1 MNRFFYTASIRVLA
15 PALMAWMGL
24 RARRAGGDWQ
34 VLSGPRF
41 GYYKGQAVPVQA
53 PVWVHAVS
61 LGETR
66 AAQPLIRALLDQGET
81 VLLTHM
87 TVTGRKEGA
96 DAFAAEIE
104 QGRLV
109 QQWLPY
115 DFPGSVRRFLAY
127 YRPSAG
133 VLIEREV
140 WPNLVAAARRQRVP
154 MMLASARFSESAL
167 VGSLRAGSVMREAYR
182 SFRLVYAQS
191 LADAQRLE
199 QAGAHGVRVSGNLKF
214 DMDLPQDKIARGR
227 RFASDLNRRIV
238 VIASTRETEDMD
250 FSDAI
255 AHYLRRER
263 EHGSELHAPIL
274 FVLVPRH
281 PQRFED
287 AAAYLD
293 KLGLR
298 HVRRSALLQQGDA
311 SSSALQA
318 CRDVDV
324 LLGDTLGEMYWY
336 YALARVAI
344 VAGSFQPLGGQNFI
358 EASAIGVP
366 VIVGPH
372 TRNFEQA
379 VQDALHAGA
388 ALRAGTPSAAL
399 QQAVELVDQPARHHR
414 MSDAGLHWVQMHEGA
429 VLRVLSGLA
438 EIRGQRSGDYK

>member
-1 MNRFFYTASIRVLA
+1 MNRFFYTASIRMLA
-15 PALMAWMGL
+15 PALMAWMAL

-34 VLSGPRF
+34 VLSGARF
-41 GYYKGQAVPVQA
+41 GCYKDQAAPPRA

-66 AAQPLIRALLDQGET
+66 AAHPLIRALLDQGET

-87 TVTGRKEGA
+87 TVTGREEGA
-96 DAFAAEIE
+96 KAFAAEIE
-104 QGRLV
+104 QGRLI

-115 DFPGSVRRFLAY
+115 DFPGSVRRFLAH
-127 YRPSAG
+127 YRPCAG
-133 VLIEREV
+133 MLIEREV
-140 WPNLVAAARRQRVP
+140 WPNLLAAARRQGVP
-154 MMLASARFSESAL
+154 MMLASARFSEHAL
-167 VGSLRAGSVMREAYR
+167 AASLRAGSVMREAYR

-199 QAGAHGVRVSGNLKF
+199 QAGAQGVRVSGNLKF
-214 DMDLPQDKIARGR
+214 DVDLPQDKIARGR

-250 FSDAI
+250 FADAI
-255 AHYLRRER
+255 AHFLRRER
-263 EHGSELHAPIL
+263 EHGNELHSPIL
-274 FVLVPRH
+274 FALVPRH
-281 PQRFED
+281 PQRFDD

-298 HVRRSALLQQGDA
+298 HVRRSALLKQGDS
-311 SSSALQA
+311 SSSAVQA

-388 ALRAGTPSAAL
+388 ALRAATPSAAL
-399 QQAVELVDQPARHHR
+399 QQAVELVDAPARHHK

-429 VLRVLSGLA
+429 VVRVLSGLA
-438 EIRGQRSGDYK
+438 EIRASRPSDS

>member
-1 MNRFFYTASIRVLA
+1 MNRFFYTASIRMLA

-34 VLSGPRF
+34 VLSGARF
-41 GYYKGQAVPVQA
+41 GYYKDQAAPPRA

-66 AAQPLIRALLDQGET
+66 AAHPLVRALLDQGET

-87 TVTGRKEGA
+87 TVTGREEGA
-96 DAFAAEIE
+96 KAFAAEIE
-104 QGRLV
+104 QGRLI

-115 DFPGSVRRFLAY
+115 DFPGSVRRFLAH
-127 YRPSAG
+127 YRPCAG
-133 VLIEREV
+133 VIIEREV
-140 WPNLVAAARRQRVP
+140 WPNLLAAARRQGVP
-154 MMLASARFSESAL
+154 MMLASARFSEHAL
-167 VGSLRAGSVMREAYR
+167 AASLRAGSVMREAYR

-199 QAGAHGVRVSGNLKF
+199 QAGAQGVRVSGNLKF
-214 DMDLPQDKIARGR
+214 DVDLPQDKIARGR
-227 RFASDLNRRIV
+227 RFASDLSRRIV

-250 FSDAI
+250 FADAI

-263 EHGSELHAPIL
+263 EHGNELHSPIL
-274 FVLVPRH
+274 FALVPRH
-281 PQRFED
+281 PQRFDD

-298 HVRRSALLQQGDA
+298 HVRRSALLKQGDS
-311 SSSALQA
+311 SSSAVQA

-388 ALRAGTPSAAL
+388 ALRAATPSAAL
-399 QQAVELVDQPARHHR
+399 QQAVELVDAPARHHK

-429 VLRVLSGLA
+429 VVRVLSGLA
-438 EIRGQRSGDYK
+438 EIRASRPSDS

>member
-1 MNRFFYTASIRVLA
+1 MNRFFYTASIRMLA

-34 VLSGPRF
+34 VLSGARF
-41 GYYKGQAVPVQA
+41 GYYKDQAAPPRA

-66 AAQPLIRALLDQGET
+66 AAHPLIRALLDQGET

-87 TVTGRKEGA
+87 TVTGREEGA
-96 DAFAAEIE
+96 KAFAAEIE
-104 QGRLV
+104 QGRLI

-115 DFPGSVRRFLAY
+115 DFPGSVRRFLAH
-127 YRPSAG
+127 YRPCAG

-140 WPNLVAAARRQRVP
+140 WPNLLAAARRQGVP
-154 MMLASARFSESAL
+154 MMLASARFSEHAL
-167 VGSLRAGSVMREAYR
+167 AASLRAGSVMREAYR

-199 QAGAHGVRVSGNLKF
+199 QAGAQGVRVSGNLKF
-214 DMDLPQDKIARGR
+214 DVDLPQDRIARGR

-250 FSDAI
+250 FADAI
-255 AHYLRRER
+255 AHFLRRER
-263 EHGSELHAPIL
+263 EHGNELHSPIL
-274 FVLVPRH
+274 FALVPRH
-281 PQRFED
+281 PQRFDD

-298 HVRRSALLQQGDA
+298 HVRRSALLKQGDS
-311 SSSALQA
+311 SSSAVQA
-318 CRDVDV
+318 CRDMDV

-388 ALRAGTPSAAL
+388 ALRAATPSAAL
-399 QQAVELVDQPARHHR
+399 QQAVELVDAPARHHK

-429 VLRVLSGLA
+429 VVRVLSGLA
-438 EIRGQRSGDYK
+438 EIRASRPSDS

>member
-1 MNRFFYTASIRVLA
+1 MLA

-34 VLSGPRF
+34 VLSGARF
-41 GYYKGQAVPVQA
+41 GYYKDQAAPPRA

-66 AAQPLIRALLDQGET
+66 AAHPLIRALLDQGET

-87 TVTGRKEGA
+87 TVTGREEGA
-96 DAFAAEIE
+96 KAFAAEIE
-104 QGRLV
+104 QGRLI

-115 DFPGSVRRFLAY
+115 DFPGSVRRFLAH
-127 YRPSAG
+127 YRPCAG

-140 WPNLVAAARRQRVP
+140 WPNLLAAARRQGVP
-154 MMLASARFSESAL
+154 MMLASARFSEHAL
-167 VGSLRAGSVMREAYR
+167 AASLRAGSVMREAYR

-199 QAGAHGVRVSGNLKF
+199 QAGAQGVRVSGNLKF
-214 DMDLPQDKIARGR
+214 DVDLPQDRIARGR

-250 FSDAI
+250 FADAI
-255 AHYLRRER
+255 AHFLRRER
-263 EHGSELHAPIL
+263 EHGNELHSPIL
-274 FVLVPRH
+274 FALVPRH
-281 PQRFED
+281 PQRFDD

-298 HVRRSALLQQGDA
+298 HVRRSALLKQGDS
-311 SSSALQA
+311 SSSAVQA

-388 ALRAGTPSAAL
+388 ALRAATPSAAL
-399 QQAVELVDQPARHHR
+399 QQAVELVDAPARHHK

-429 VLRVLSGLA
+429 VVRVLSGLA
-438 EIRGQRSGDYK
+438 EIRASRPSDS

>member
-1 MNRFFYTASIRVLA
+1 MLA

-34 VLSGPRF
+34 VLSGARF
-41 GYYKGQAVPVQA
+41 GYYKDQAAPPRA

-66 AAQPLIRALLDQGET
+66 AAHPLIRALLDQGET

-87 TVTGRKEGA
+87 TVTGREEGA
-96 DAFAAEIE
+96 KAFAAEIE
-104 QGRLV
+104 QGRLI

-115 DFPGSVRRFLAY
+115 DFPGSVRRFLAH
-127 YRPSAG
+127 YRPCAG
-133 VLIEREV
+133 MLIEREV
-140 WPNLVAAARRQRVP
+140 WPNLLAAARRQGVP
-154 MMLASARFSESAL
+154 MMLASARFSEHAL
-167 VGSLRAGSVMREAYR
+167 AASLRAGSVMREAYR

-199 QAGAHGVRVSGNLKF
+199 QAGAQGVRVSGNLKF
-214 DMDLPQDKIARGR
+214 DVDLPQDKIARGR

-250 FSDAI
+250 FADAI
-255 AHYLRRER
+255 AHFLRRER
-263 EHGSELHAPIL
+263 EHGNELHSPIL
-274 FVLVPRH
+274 FALVPRH
-281 PQRFED
+281 PQRFDD

-298 HVRRSALLQQGDA
+298 HVRRSALLKQGDS
-311 SSSALQA
+311 SSSAVQA

-388 ALRAGTPSAAL
+388 ALRAATPSAAL
-399 QQAVELVDQPARHHR
+399 QQAVELVDAPARHHK

-429 VLRVLSGLA
+429 VVRVLSGLA
-438 EIRGQRSGDYK
+438 EIRASRPSDS

>member
-1 MNRFFYTASIRVLA
+1 MNRFFYTASIRMLA

-34 VLSGPRF
+34 VLSGARF
-41 GYYKGQAVPVQA
+41 GYYKDQAAPPRA

-66 AAQPLIRALLDQGET
+66 AAHPLIRALLDQGET

-87 TVTGRKEGA
+87 TVTGREEGA
-96 DAFAAEIE
+96 KAFAAEIE
-104 QGRLV
+104 QGRLI

-115 DFPGSVRRFLAY
+115 DFPGSVRRFLAH
-127 YRPSAG
+127 YRPCAG

-140 WPNLVAAARRQRVP
+140 WPNLLAAARRQGVP
-154 MMLASARFSESAL
+154 MMLASARFSEHAL
-167 VGSLRAGSVMREAYR
+167 AASLRAGSVMREAYR

-199 QAGAHGVRVSGNLKF
+199 QAGAQGVRVSGNLKF
-214 DMDLPQDKIARGR
+214 DVDLPQDRIARGR

-250 FSDAI
+250 FADAI
-255 AHYLRRER
+255 AHFLRRER
-263 EHGSELHAPIL
+263 EHGNELHSPIL
-274 FVLVPRH
+274 FALVPRH
-281 PQRFED
+281 PQRFDD

-298 HVRRSALLQQGDA
+298 HVRRSALLKQGDS
-311 SSSALQA
+311 SSSAVQA

-388 ALRAGTPSAAL
+388 ALRAATPSAAL
-399 QQAVELVDQPARHHR
+399 QQAVELVDAPARHHK

-429 VLRVLSGLA
+429 VVRVLSGLA
-438 EIRGQRSGDYK
+438 EIRASRPSDS

>member
-1 MNRFFYTASIRVLA
+1 MNRFFYTASIRMLA

-34 VLSGPRF
+34 VLSGARF
-41 GYYKGQAVPVQA
+41 GYYKDQAAPPRA

-66 AAQPLIRALLDQGET
+66 AAHPLIRALLDQGET

-87 TVTGRKEGA
+87 TVTGREEGA
-96 DAFAAEIE
+96 KAFAAEIE
-104 QGRLV
+104 QGRLI

-115 DFPGSVRRFLAY
+115 DFPGSVRRFLAH
-127 YRPSAG
+127 YRPCAG

-140 WPNLVAAARRQRVP
+140 WPNLLAAARRQGVP
-154 MMLASARFSESAL
+154 MMLASARFSEHALSA
-167 VGSLRAGSVMREAYR
+167 SLRAGSVMREAYR

-199 QAGAHGVRVSGNLKF
+199 QAGAQGVRVSGNLKF
-214 DMDLPQDKIARGR
+214 DVDLPQDRIARGR

-250 FSDAI
+250 FADAI
-255 AHYLRRER
+255 AHFLRRER
-263 EHGSELHAPIL
+263 EHGNELHSPIL
-274 FVLVPRH
+274 FALVPRH
-281 PQRFED
+281 PQRFDD

-298 HVRRSALLQQGDA
+298 HVRRSALLKQGDS
-311 SSSALQA
+311 SSSAVQA

-388 ALRAGTPSAAL
+388 ALRAATPSAAL
-399 QQAVELVDQPARHHR
+399 QQAVELVDAPARHHK

-429 VLRVLSGLA
+429 VVRVLSGLA
-438 EIRGQRSGDYK
+438 EIRASRPSDS

>member
-1 MNRFFYTASIRVLA
+1 MNRFFYTTSIRLLA

-41 GYYKGQAVPVQA
+41 GYYGGQAVEPKA

-66 AAQPLIRALLDQGET
+66 AAHPLIRALLDQGET

-87 TVTGRKEGA
+87 TVTGRAEGA
-96 DAFAAEIE
+96 NAFAADIE
-104 QGRLV
+104 QGRV
-109 QQWLPY
+109 IQQWLPY
-115 DFPGSVRRFLAY
+115 DFPGAVRRFLAH
-127 YRPSAG
+127 YRPCAG

-140 WPNLVAAARRQRVP
+140 WPNLLAAARRQGIP
-154 MMLASARFSESAL
+154 MMLASARFSEHAL
-167 VGSLRAGSVMREAYR
+167 ATSLRSGSVMREAYR
-182 SFRLVYAQS
+182 SFELVYAQS

-199 QAGAHGVRVSGNLKF
+199 QAGAQGVRVSGNLKF
-214 DMDLPQDKIARGR
+214 DVDLPHDKIARGR
-227 RFASDLNRRIV
+227 RFSSDLNRRVV

-250 FSDAI
+250 FADAI
-255 AHYLRRER
+255 AHFLRRER
-263 EHGSELHAPIL
+263 EHGSELHSPIL
-274 FVLVPRH
+274 FVLIPRH
-281 PQRFED
+281 PQRFEE

-298 HVRRSALLQQGDA
+298 YVRRSVLLQQGD
-311 SSSALQA
+311 SSTSAIQA

-388 ALRAGTPSAAL
+388 VVRAATPVAAL
-399 QQAVELVDQPARHHR
+399 QQAVELVDAPARHHK

-438 EIRGQRSGDYK
+438 EIRGHKDSGA

>member
-1 MNRFFYTASIRVLA
+1 MNRFFYTASIRMLA

-34 VLSGPRF
+34 VLSGARF
-41 GYYKGQAVPVQA
+41 GYYKDQAAPPRA

-66 AAQPLIRALLDQGET
+66 AAHPLIRALLDQGET

-87 TVTGRKEGA
+87 TVTGREEGA
-96 DAFAAEIE
+96 KAFAAEIE
-104 QGRLV
+104 QGRLI

-115 DFPGSVRRFLAY
+115 DFPGSVRRFLAH
-127 YRPSAG
+127 YRPCAG
-133 VLIEREV
+133 MLIEREV
-140 WPNLVAAARRQRVP
+140 WPNLLAAARRQGVP
-154 MMLASARFSESAL
+154 MMLASARFSEHAL
-167 VGSLRAGSVMREAYR
+167 AASLRAGSVMREAYR

-199 QAGAHGVRVSGNLKF
+199 QAGAQGVRVSGNLKF
-214 DMDLPQDKIARGR
+214 DVDLPQDKIARGR

-250 FSDAI
+250 FADAI
-255 AHYLRRER
+255 AHFLRRER
-263 EHGSELHAPIL
+263 EHGNELHSPIL
-274 FVLVPRH
+274 FALVPRH
-281 PQRFED
+281 PQRFDD

-298 HVRRSALLQQGDA
+298 HVRRSALLKQGDS
-311 SSSALQA
+311 SSSAVQA

-388 ALRAGTPSAAL
+388 ALRAATPSAAL
-399 QQAVELVDQPARHHR
+399 QQAVELVDAPARHHK

-429 VLRVLSGLA
+429 VVRVLSGLA
-438 EIRGQRSGDYK
+438 EIHASRPSDS